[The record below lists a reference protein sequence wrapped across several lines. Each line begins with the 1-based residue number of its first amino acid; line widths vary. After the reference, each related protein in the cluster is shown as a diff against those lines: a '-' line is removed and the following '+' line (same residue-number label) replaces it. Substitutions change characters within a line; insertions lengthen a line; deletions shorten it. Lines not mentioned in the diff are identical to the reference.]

1 MQLTIMGEKINIT
14 SKDYKKEIESAFNE
28 MEAIEV
34 TKLYLHMM
42 VLEDEEDE
50 LIDGYDSGWKKQK
63 DTNKDMTEHLLNIWR
78 NKIRLNHIKERI
90 LLINLNINNES
101 CDGDSYS
108 SESVCEMDT
117 VEQQMNSISI

>member
-14 SKDYKKEIESAFNE
+14 SEEYKKEIHKAFNE

-90 LLINLNINNES
+90 LIINLNINNEE
-101 CDGDSYS
+101 CDGDSYT
-108 SESVCEMDT
+108 SESVCEMDM
-117 VEQQMNSISI
+117 VEQQMNSITI